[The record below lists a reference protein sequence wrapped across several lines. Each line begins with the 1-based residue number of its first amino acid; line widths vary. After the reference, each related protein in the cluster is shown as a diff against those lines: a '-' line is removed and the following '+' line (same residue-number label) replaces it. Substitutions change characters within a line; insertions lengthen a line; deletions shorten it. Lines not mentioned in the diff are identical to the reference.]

1 MQDNIYLCTLFDYYG
16 DLLTD
21 KQKEYFK
28 DYYFDNLS
36 LSEISEN
43 NNISRNAVH
52 KTLKEAEDK
61 LLYYEENLKLLNKS
75 KKIKELIKNL
85 DDSLKEKINKLI

>member
-1 MQDNIYLCTLFDYYG
+1 MKDSIYLCTLFDYYG

-21 KQKEYFK
+21 KQKEYFR

-52 KTLKEAEDK
+52 KTLKEAEEK
-61 LLYYEENLKLLNKS
+61 LLYYEQVLQLLNKS
-75 KKIKELIKNL
+75 NKIKEIIREVDDNIK
-85 DDSLKEKINKLI
+85 EEINKLI

>member
-61 LLYYEENLKLLNKS
+61 LLYYEENLELLNKS